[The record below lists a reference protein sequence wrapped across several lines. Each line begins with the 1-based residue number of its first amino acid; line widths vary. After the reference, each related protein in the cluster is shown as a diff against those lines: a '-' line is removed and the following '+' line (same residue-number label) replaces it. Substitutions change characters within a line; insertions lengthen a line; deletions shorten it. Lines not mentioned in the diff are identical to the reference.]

1 SRLLVETSILEAGG
15 NMLRA
20 VWSCAIFNVSY
31 ALEMR
36 PHHNGVLE
44 EQWARCKKGGLAFE
58 AATYFKTEKDL
69 NEKLQQYFPF
79 THMSSPAA
87 QLQSRR
93 AKLVQHGILLQMKYH
108 GKKRVSHLH
117 TYTRSKSYT
126 CWLFWTCSR
135 DKTEHSHCTG
145 AVVAT
150 FQVSLHLHF
159 QQLPLHGT
167 WTTDT
172 IHSYLQRDSHFN
184 TDCYEHLEGSKRET
198 ASEMAKDVQLNLQA
212 QWRQE
217 HVMTGGLMAVRPTA
231 AGGEETSMLLK
242 FSKPEV
248 SPGIGVGGFVHGCFP
263 GSKPRATAKASS
275 PCRLETSRWTTGLR
289 NAPFGLGHGDVLR
302 FSFRGRVSFT
312 LSGQESYELQIEER
326 YNYVPSAV
334 AACIPP
340 GVPFLR
346 KATYTSLV
354 GIGDQL
360 HWKQCKDCSSGEPFW
375 LSVNGSQL
383 FLGAGSQVGKN
394 LLRKVRLE
402 NRRVDVHPSHDEVHW
417 TLTSKV
423 CRQGLPTGS
432 KHGMGVVRIS
442 TALLEAMLSERSTV
456 LTNFLAQSSNV
467 VADAQLSYSSHL
479 RGASLAVV
487 GDGSRSLQLSMA
499 SGSLNASCS
508 SHSSTQPR
516 VLFAGSLRGIKAH
529 NVTSLA
535 WRQHGALHIAP
546 ALPPDGGGLK
556 IESVSVERPGV
567 PISQR
572 ALQTYTTELFTKF
585 LPDINEELG
594 KFAFVL
600 PRSLAQFVRCKSA
613 EQSGQPVCG
622 NFALRQLKGMQGY
635 LEFTDFES
643 DPVMLASRKDPF
655 TGSFKVALLG
665 LAILAWHLLAEGF
678 GKAWLLSFMSF
689 ALLLLLFAAWGP
701 GGPGMWSWH
710 GPFADFSVANF
721 QHFGLQRPESVVS
734 KLQDWADFA
743 TRVTQLEV
751 VAVPLV
757 ILCTRYWG
765 T

>member
-1 SRLLVETSILEAGG
+1 MAESRAPGSRCVGDVLFVWLSASAHLSVSPPRGLGG
-15 NMLRA
+15 R
-20 VWSCAIFNVSY
+20 V
-31 ALEMR
+31 
-36 PHHNGVLE
+36 
-44 EQWARCKKGGLAFE
+44 RCTL
-58 AATYFKTEKDL
+58 
-69 NEKLQQYFPF
+69 
-79 THMSSPAA
+79 
-87 QLQSRR
+87 
-93 AKLVQHGILLQMKYH
+93 
-108 GKKRVSHLH
+108 
-117 TYTRSKSYT
+117 
-126 CWLFWTCSR
+126 
-135 DKTEHSHCTG
+135 
-145 AVVAT
+145 
-150 FQVSLHLHF
+150 
-159 QQLPLHGT
+159 
-167 WTTDT
+167 
-172 IHSYLQRDSHFN
+172 
-184 TDCYEHLEGSKRET
+184 GSKRET

-217 HVMTGGLMAVRPTA
+217 HVMT
-231 AGGEETSMLLK
+231 
-242 FSKPEV
+242 
-248 SPGIGVGGFVHGCFP
+248 
-263 GSKPRATAKASS
+263 
-275 PCRLETSRWTTGLR
+275 
-289 NAPFGLGHGDVLR
+289 
-302 FSFRGRVSFT
+302 GRVSFT

-340 GVPFLR
+340 
-346 KATYTSLV
+346 
-354 GIGDQL
+354 
-360 HWKQCKDCSSGEPFW
+360 
-375 LSVNGSQL
+375 
-383 FLGAGSQVGKN
+383 GSQVGKN

-734 KLQDWADFA
+734 KLQEHFGKEEGRFEDELFEESRFEDELFEEGGCCREEEEPMVEDPIDDQPKDVEKEFAVQKELAPGSGSASAAAKAGPGPSSAMRRTLAVVPADLEAARAPRGASLQLASVLADRSAEGKPAGKDGKGGKRGKPGKAGERGKGGMVRLPLRPQRAGQRQVCVWWLGVCRWAVLSVWLWESPSLRRCRRSGSCSMA
-743 TRVTQLEV
+743 GPGSCGQGCHGGAMPQLGKLHH
-751 VAVPLV
+751 A
-757 ILCTRYWG
+757 CTMRYIRARRA
-765 T
+765 